1 MANIE
6 VQNLNK
12 CFGDNVALSE
22 IDLSIPDGSF
32 VVLLGPTGA
41 GKTTLLRLIA
51 SSFTSN
57 LHLSK
62 YLTVLAF

>member
-22 IDLSIPDGSF
+22 VDLSIPDGSF

-41 GKTTLLRLIA
+41 GKTTLI
-51 SSFTSN
+51 
-57 LHLSK
+57 
-62 YLTVLAF
+62 